1 MTVRSKSNLLS
12 YISGVLPD
20 NNAGMISA
28 ADVRNSIVDT
38 VESIE
43 AIVAGGS
50 FNSTPFINDVR
61 LQMVNGFG
69 GTLYVGSGIEFPGG
83 GRQYVPY
90 PGPTGIS
97 HNSLTGLD
105 AGDPHQQY
113 LVSSGTRPMTGSLGM
128 RNNWINS
135 SGAADITNNNG
146 YRGLQFNYVNP
157 TGENVNVGSGT
168 SLVFLRDRSRMNS
181 SRGVAKAWINF
192 DASGVNSL
200 PVVRDSFGV
209 SGINKDGVGK
219 FTITFHSGILAD
231 NNYAAIGSSNARG
244 TSINNTDFQ
253 TNTVGLSLRS
263 GNDATSLRKITFCVQ
278 DDGGQYVDADLNDLV
293 IFGTEPGGSGN
304 PPVTVTVT

>member
-43 AIVAGGS
+43 AIVASGS

-61 LQMVNGFG
+61 LQMVNGAG

-97 HNSLTGLD
+97 HNALTGLD

-135 SGAADITNNNG
+135 SGSADITNNNG

-181 SRGVAKAWINF
+181 SRGVAKAWISF
-192 DASGVNSL
+192 DASGVTPIVN
-200 PVVRDSFGV
+200 DSYNV
-209 SGINKDGVGK
+209 SGLIKESAGHFLIV
-219 FTITFHSGILAD
+219 FHSGVLKD
-231 NNYAAIGSSNARG
+231 NNYVAIGNSNASSSNDNAF
-244 TSINNTDFQ
+244 FQ
-253 TNTVGLSLRS
+253 KNTVGLSKRLTRS
-263 GNDATSLRKITFCVQ
+263 DGTQSITFYVM
-278 DDGGQYVDADLNDLV
+278 DDGGQFCDAKVNDLV
-293 IFGTEPGGSGN
+293 IYGTEPGGSGN
-304 PPVTVTVT
+304 PPVTVIVS